1 MSSNNA
7 IVLKKYIDPTEG
19 YPKIGE
25 HFGLEER
32 PYNLEAVKVDE
43 EHPLLLRNI
52 YTSIDPYIRIR
63 MQNPKYKSYLPSLEL
78 GQAIPNLTLA
88 EVVKSAVPEHKT
100 GSHVVF
106 LSGWEEYTLVP
117 KQAMGM
123 VKTINNEY
131 NLPLMTFVG
140 ALGMPSQTAYVGLKH
155 IGQPKAGETIY
166 VSAASGAVGQ
176 VVGQLAKSMGLYV
189 VGSAGSDEKLA
200 HLKDIGY
207 DAVFNYKKENV
218 HDALPR
224 VCPKGIDIYFENVGG
239 ETMDAVLLNANFHA
253 RIIFCGCISQY
264 NNPNPYGLKNY
275 PQLLTKSIKIEG
287 FIVFNL
293 LPLYQEEYFREM
305 PKLIAEGKLK
315 YKYDVYMGLGSVP
328 EGLLAVLQGNNFGKA
343 LSKIADE

>member
-32 PYNLEAVKVDE
+32 PFNLEATKVDE

-63 MQNPKYKSYLPSLEL
+63 MQNPKYKSYLPSL
-78 GQAIPNLTLA
+78 GINQVIPNLTLA

-100 GSHVVF
+100 GSHVIF
-106 LSGWEEYTLVP
+106 MSGWEEYTLVP

-123 VKTINNEY
+123 VQSVNNPY

-140 ALGMPSQTAYVGLKH
+140 ALGMPSQTAYIGLKH

-176 VVGQLAKSMGLYV
+176 VVGQLAKAMGLYV
-189 VGSAGSDEKLA
+189 VGSAGSDEKIA
-200 HLKDIGY
+200 HLKEIGY
-207 DAVFNYKKENV
+207 DAVFNYKKESV
-218 HDALPR
+218 HEALPR

-239 ETMDAVLLNANFHA
+239 ETLDAVLLNANFHA

-275 PQLLTKSIKIEG
+275 SQILTKSIKVEG
-287 FIVFNL
+287 FIVMNL
-293 LPLYQEEYFREM
+293 MPLYQEEYFREM

-315 YKYDVYMGLGSVP
+315 YKYDVYMGLGSIP
-328 EGLLAVLQGNNFGKA
+328 EGFLAVLQGNNFGKA